1 MSRRRAF
8 TLIEVMLCVGI
19 IAVLAGIV
27 FAALGPVRER
37 ARVTTCTSNLHQIW
51 AAYAMYA
58 ADHDG
63 AEPTTGVRA
72 RYYELGLPSDEQD
85 HYLFDTYLKSRDVLF
100 CPSYHGEKPTDHM
113 GSTYLIFSRDKD
125 RWADL
130 VAQRGPDLPFYAC
143 QWHNPSRYPWSDV
156 SVAPHWTVWNFLLL
170 RLGGQVKMLR
180 VNGHDEKRWPNW

>member
-1 MSRRRAF
+1 MERGVVGRITPSRGRPPITDACLVSGARRAAEPATRAAPAQPHRRALDSPCPAVPAARAIRAF

-63 AEPTTGVRA
+63 A
-72 RYYELGLPSDEQD
+72 
-85 HYLFDTYLKSRDVLF
+85 
-100 CPSYHGEKPTDHM
+100 
-113 GSTYLIFSRDKD
+113 
-125 RWADL
+125 
-130 VAQRGPDLPFYAC
+130 
-143 QWHNPSRYPWSDV
+143 
-156 SVAPHWTVWNFLLL
+156 
-170 RLGGQVKMLR
+170 
-180 VNGHDEKRWPNW
+180 